1 MVKGAANAKYIFHT
15 IRLNFNYWM
24 FLIFRSLYMLF
35 RRKAY
40 NNIDAILE
48 VKPELR
54 NELSKKFY

>member
-1 MVKGAANAKYIFHT
+1 MAKGVANAKYIFHT

>member
-1 MVKGAANAKYIFHT
+1 MVKGAASAKYIFHT

>member
-1 MVKGAANAKYIFHT
+1 MAKGAANAKYIFHT

-24 FLIFRSLYMLF
+24 FLIFRSLYTLF

>member
-1 MVKGAANAKYIFHT
+1 MAKGAESVKYVFYT